1 MGSVTG
7 LIGAKVSQ
15 IGSAIGIPGPD
26 PSDGGSSE
34 LIKVQTICLSEDKMP
49 RIVQDLETSSGTEFV
64 FMIKADQSQILGI

>member
-1 MGSVTG
+1 MSNKLDTTHVSHDQGSDAIVNVLSSTVTV

-34 LIKVQTICLSEDKMP
+34 LIKVQTSCLSEDKMP
-49 RIVQDLETSSGTEFV
+49 RIL
-64 FMIKADQSQILGI
+64 